1 MSRFEAANLI
11 RVFDFYLASMFLLS
25 FARRYL
31 VYWDALRLL
40 VSLRGRWPKLLDRL
54 RQHHGV
60 LVTREVIRPLLLAL
74 SLTVIQM
81 ICSRVIWPQAEL
93 TVREV
98 GQGGWRL
105 IAVLAAAV
113 PMFVVDVYFLIRVG
127 RFDRTETEKYLDL
140 AEYWLASWKTPLIR
154 LGTLGYVNPDR
165 MVEDE
170 LKKGLRE
177 IGATV
182 SWVSRWVAI
191 QVACR
196 VACGL
201 VIWLTWGINTP
212 SPCLPWLPRRSW
224 RCRRRSGRA
233 SLRTPASR
241 AGPPGCTRTWRTTAS
256 PAGRCRRSPSRA

>member
-25 FARRYL
+25 FARRYV

-60 LVTREVIRPLLLAL
+60 LVTREVIRPLLVAL
-74 SLTVIQM
+74 GLTVIQM
-81 ICSRVIWPQAEL
+81 ICSRVIWPRAAL
-93 TVREV
+93 TVWEV
-98 GQGGWRL
+98 EQSWWRL
-105 IAVLAAAV
+105 ATVLVAAV
-113 PMFVVDVYFLIRVG
+113 PMIAVDVYFLIRVG

-140 AEYWLASWKTPLIR
+140 AEHWLATWKTPLIR

-170 LKKGLRE
+170 LKKGLQQ
-177 IGATV
+177 IGETV
-182 SWVSRWVAI
+182 SWASRWVAV

-196 VACGL
+196 VAFGL
-201 VIWLTWGINTP
+201 VIWLMWAWG
-212 SPCLPWLPRRSW
+212 
-224 RCRRRSGRA
+224 
-233 SLRTPASR
+233 
-241 AGPPGCTRTWRTTAS
+241 
-256 PAGRCRRSPSRA
+256 

>member
-25 FARRYL
+25 FARRYV
-31 VYWDALRLL
+31 VYWDAVRLL

-60 LVTREVIRPLLLAL
+60 LVTREVIRPLLVAL
-74 SLTVIQM
+74 GLTLIQM

-93 TVREV
+93 TVHEV
-98 GQGGWRL
+98 GQSWWRL
-105 IAVLAAAV
+105 AAVLVAAV
-113 PMFVVDVYFLIRVG
+113 PMVAVDVYFLVRVG

-140 AEYWLASWKTPLIR
+140 AEHWLASWKTPLIR

-177 IGATV
+177 IGQTV
-182 SWVSRWVAI
+182 GWASRWVAI
-191 QVACR
+191 QVGCR
-196 VACGL
+196 VAFGL
-201 VIWLTWGINTP
+201 VIWLTWAWGGGGVV
-212 SPCLPWLPRRSW
+212 R
-224 RCRRRSGRA
+224 
-233 SLRTPASR
+233 
-241 AGPPGCTRTWRTTAS
+241 
-256 PAGRCRRSPSRA
+256 